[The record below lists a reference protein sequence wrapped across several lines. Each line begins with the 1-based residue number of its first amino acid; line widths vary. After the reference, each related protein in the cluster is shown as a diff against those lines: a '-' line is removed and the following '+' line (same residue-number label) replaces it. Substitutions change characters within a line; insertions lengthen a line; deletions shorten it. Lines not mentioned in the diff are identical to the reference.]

1 MALPQRTDTHRIDT
15 RAVRTLLHHLP
26 DDWLVRGLEERDY
39 GVDLQIELFKGD
51 IPTGRIAL
59 IQVKGK
65 RDSFGKDEV
74 ALSGFPTKTIE
85 YASLFSAP
93 FFVFHTSVADNQTY
107 FVWLQ
112 KYADTKLVDTTPDWR
127 SQDSVTLYFPS
138 TNRLDSNTKKIE
150 RILTLHALRKDCF
163 TFVGCCEWL
172 DRHIDEVLRGNMSA
186 MQPALNQIDRI
197 RQLDPDF
204 HDNYLTGATDLDLG
218 EMRDSLQALQHHPD
232 SEADVAVVALQ
243 TGHLNAAKGVVLDQD
258 EIDAFIVQHGSAD
271 AHPY

>member
-1 MALPQRTDTHRIDT
+1 MALPQRTETHRIDT
-15 RAVRTLLHHLP
+15 RAVRTLLQHLP
-26 DDWLVRGLEERDY
+26 DDWLVRSLEERDY

-51 IPTGRIAL
+51 VPTGRIAL

-65 RDSFGKDEV
+65 RDSFGESEV
-74 ALSGFPTKTIE
+74 SLSGFPTKTVE

-93 FFVFHTSVADNQTY
+93 FFVFHTSVADNLTC

-138 TNRLDSNTKKIE
+138 TNRLDSNAEKIE
-150 RILTLHALRKDCF
+150 QILTLHALRKDCF
-163 TFVGCCEWL
+163 AFVGCCEWL
-172 DRHIDEVLRGNMSA
+172 DRHIEEVLRGNMGA
-186 MQPALNQIDRI
+186 LQPALNQLDRI

-204 HDNYLTGATDLDLG
+204 HDFYLVTAADLDLNKI
-218 EMRDSLQALQHHPD
+218 RDSLQALQYPPED
-232 SEADVAVVALQ
+232 EAELAVIERQ
-243 TGHLNAAKGVVLDQD
+243 REYMNAAKGAVLDQD
-258 EIDAFIVQHGSAD
+258 DIDAFVVQHGSTD